1 MRIAGLTVARTT
13 HWGCVSRRASLWQ
26 AWDLASQRLELA
38 ESNVG
43 AAGQVWCQ
51 GRTYEERGPLCREPD
66 PAIAPEGTRGRI
78 GGHHT
83 DCWPD
88 RRTDCTLGSAS
99 RWASLW
105 QAWHLASQRLGLAES
120 HVGVAS
126 QLWCQGRTYEERD
139 PLSREPDPAIAPQG
153 TPGC

>member
-51 GRTYEERGPLCREPD
+51 GRTYEERGPLCREG
-66 PAIAPEGTRGRI
+66 ARGHIFDLRHSLRSSPCRMSRSVPRAV
-78 GGHHT
+78 GGHHAH
-83 DCWPD
+83 CWPD
-88 RRTDCTLGSAS
+88 GRTDYTLG
-99 RWASLW
+99 LC
-105 QAWHLASQRLGLAES
+105 LAQGFPLAG
-120 HVGVAS
+120 VGSGVS
-126 QLWCQGRTYEERD
+126 T
-139 PLSREPDPAIAPQG
+139 S
-153 TPGC
+153 